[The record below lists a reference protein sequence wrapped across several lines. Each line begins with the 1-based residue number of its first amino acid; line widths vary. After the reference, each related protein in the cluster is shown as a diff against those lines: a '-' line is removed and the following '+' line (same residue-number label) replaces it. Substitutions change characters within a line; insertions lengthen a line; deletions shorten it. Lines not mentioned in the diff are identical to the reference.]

1 MNIWYDTLFA
11 VNSVSK
17 ILQSKDMHIDVAI
30 DHLKGLITYLK
41 HYRENG
47 FALTLESTEKM
58 AIEMDIEPK
67 FREKRKIHRKPHF
80 DENISNEITHSLE
93 ESFCIEYFLYILD
106 QSINS
111 IETRFEQ
118 FLQYETIFGFL
129 FDSKKIKAL
138 DEDELKKYCINL
150 EKFLRFN
157 EYSDI
162 DGLDLFSELKVL
174 REVLREEIST
184 PIEVLSYI
192 KTLDSF
198 PNVYIAYK
206 ILLTIPVTVVTAKR
220 SFSKLKLLKSYLKST
235 MLQDRL
241 NVLVILSIESEVL
254 ELFDYKTLINDFAAK
269 KAKILI

>member
-1 MNIWYDTLFA
+1 MKNI
-11 VNSVSK
+11 
-17 ILQSKDMHIDVAI
+17 
-30 DHLKGLITYLK
+30 
-41 HYRENG
+41 
-47 FALTLESTEKM
+47 
-58 AIEMDIEPK
+58 K
-67 FREKRKIHRKPHF
+67 FIKKLHF
-80 DENISNEITHSLE
+80 DENISNEITHSPE
-93 ESFCIEYFLYILD
+93 ESFHIEYFLYILD

-198 PNVYIAYK
+198 PNVYIAYR
-206 ILLTIPVTVVTAKR
+206 ILLTIPVTVVTAER

-241 NVLVILSIESEVL
+241 NELVILSIESEVL
-254 ELFDYKTLINDFAAK
+254 KLLDYKTLINDFAAK
-269 KAKILI
+269 KARKLI

>member
-1 MNIWYDTLFA
+1 MSITKDQSINSIELINLWY
-11 VNSVSK
+11 
-17 ILQSKDMHIDVAI
+17 
-30 DHLKGLITYLK
+30 YK
-41 HYRENG
+41 H
-47 FALTLESTEKM
+47 
-58 AIEMDIEPK
+58 
-67 FREKRKIHRKPHF
+67 
-80 DENISNEITHSLE
+80 E
-93 ESFCIEYFLYILD
+93 ESFRIEYFLYILD
-106 QSINS
+106 QSINF

-198 PNVYIAYK
+198 PNVYIAYR
-206 ILLTIPVTVVTAKR
+206 ILLTIPVTVATAER

-241 NVLVILSIESEVL
+241 NELAILSIESEVL
-254 ELFDYKTLINDFAAK
+254 ELLDYKTLINDFAAK
-269 KAKILI
+269 KARRLI